1 VKNVLEMLREEF
13 ELAMSLAGCTKIS
26 DIKRG
31 LVETD
36 KDRIRLA
43 LTGSTG
49 GIRTPMPRFSR
60 AHGHTEHTLLLT
72 DHGLDG
78 MGRML
83 REQPMLLPSV
93 TLL

>member
-1 VKNVLEMLREEF
+1 MGRPIPFALAVEGEKGVKNVLQMLREEF

-43 LTGSTG
+43 ITGSTG
-49 GIRTPMPRFSR
+49 GIRTPVPR
-60 AHGHTEHTLLLT
+60 L
-72 DHGLDG
+72 
-78 MGRML
+78 
-83 REQPMLLPSV
+83 
-93 TLL
+93 